1 MYVIPIVIPVLIL
14 ALCVIAFFALRKAF
28 ESYFTGLE
36 DRTNL
41 LQRVLY
47 LVMTKDIVS
56 FFASPEANRIV
67 DILFDEAQKSKEDVE
82 DKLLE
87 SVQSAGPEIEKLYS
101 SLKRA
106 YSPSAFIYKA
116 RSVSLLLRLNIL
128 LYGIAVASSEIVELF
143 FLYIKDEHSVIF
155 LNGIVFG
162 GTLIFAVALVSM
174 AIYILIESRKID
186 KHMQKLSD
194 PSFMDTPTETH
205 V

>member
-1 MYVIPIVIPVLIL
+1 MSVIPVIIPISIL
-14 ALCVIAFFALRKAF
+14 VLCIVAFIALRRTF
-28 ESYFTGLE
+28 DGYFAKLE
-36 DRTNL
+36 DRTSL

-67 DILFDEAQKSKEDVE
+67 DILFDEGQKGREDIE

-116 RSVSLLLRLNIL
+116 RSVSFLLRLNIL
-128 LYGIAVASSEIVELF
+128 FYGVAVSVSELVELF
-143 FLYIKDEHSVIF
+143 FLYIKDDYTVTF
-155 LNGIVFG
+155 MNGIVFG
-162 GTLIFAVALVSM
+162 GTLIFAVALATM
-174 AIYILIESRKID
+174 AIYIFHESRKID
-186 KHMQKLSD
+186 KHMERLSD
-194 PSFMDTPTETH
+194 PSLVDTTFQSQS
-205 V
+205 

>member
-1 MYVIPIVIPVLIL
+1 MSILPIAIPFAIL
-14 ALCVIAFFALRKAF
+14 ALCIIAFLGLKSAF
-28 ESYFTGLE
+28 ETYFEKLE
-36 DRTNL
+36 SRTSL

-67 DILFDEAQKSKEDVE
+67 DILFDEAQKSKEDIE

-87 SVQSAGPEIEKLYS
+87 SVQSAGPEIEKLYA

-106 YSPSAFIYKA
+106 YSPSAYIYNAKSA
-116 RSVSLLLRLNIL
+116 SVLLRINIL
-128 LYGIAVASSEIVELF
+128 LYGLVVAASEIVELF
-143 FLYIKDEHSVIF
+143 FLYVADEHTAIF

-162 GTLIFAVALVSM
+162 VTLIFAIALASM
-174 AIYILIESRKID
+174 AFYIFIESRNID

-194 PSFMDTPTETH
+194 PSLVDTPLQTET
-205 V
+205 